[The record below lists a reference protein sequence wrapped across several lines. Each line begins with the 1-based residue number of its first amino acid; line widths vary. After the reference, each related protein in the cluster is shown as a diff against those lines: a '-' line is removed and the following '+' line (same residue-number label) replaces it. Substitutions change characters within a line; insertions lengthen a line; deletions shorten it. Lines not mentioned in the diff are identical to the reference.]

1 MPDIPI
7 ITIMAGNPGSGKSTL
22 LNSLA
27 GKVLFRSG
35 VSIGEGMTTAI
46 QIGNGLDG
54 KLYGDTPGLDDIV
67 IRAQAA
73 AEINKILRSYSAIK
87 LCFVI
92 TLEAGRIKPADK
104 ATIEVILDALPPPL
118 TNMFSI
124 IINQVDKRVFA
135 ALQNPATMQ
144 RLLVGLN
151 GKHVT
156 EYIHIIL
163 LDESA
168 SNEDNRMLSN
178 AADLQATMEKMPI
191 VRYPTNEVKDIK
203 HDMLTEIQENFAVQ
217 LEAIKHANKD
227 QVDRMAAEH
236 KDAVERAKADAEKM
250 KTDFEAR
257 MDRMNEGHQ
266 QQLAVLQERV
276 NAAKGGG
283 LFGLIGRVIDSI
295 LPFRA

>member
-1 MPDIPI
+1 
-7 ITIMAGNPGSGKSTL
+7 MAGNPGSGKSTL

-27 GKVLFRSG
+27 GRVLFRSG

-67 IRAQAA
+67 IRAKAA
-73 AEINKILRSYSAIK
+73 AAINKILRSYSSIK

-124 IINQVDKRVFA
+124 IINQVDQKVFA

-156 EYIHIIL
+156 EYIHIVP

-178 AADLQATMEKMPI
+178 AAELRATMEKMPI
-191 VRYPTNEVKDIK
+191 VRYLATEVKDIK

-217 LEAIKHANKD
+217 LEAIKYANKD

-236 KDAVERAKADAEKM
+236 KNAVERAKADAEKM
-250 KTDFEAR
+250 KADFEAR

-266 QQLAVLQERV
+266 QQLAVLQERLNEGHQQV
-276 NAAKGGG
+276 
-283 LFGLIGRVIDSI
+283 
-295 LPFRA
+295 